1 MPVSN
6 VEDQMKYMDVIY
18 SACIGGL
25 TEDIRRLDRFLYR
38 KNRKYLE
45 TIPGDNNY
53 VISESRSSMK
63 ANTYMDTSI

>member
-1 MPVSN
+1 
-6 VEDQMKYMDVIY
+6 MDVLY

-25 TEDIRRLDRFLYR
+25 KEEIRRLDRFPYR

-63 ANTYMDTSI
+63 AYTYMDTSILRHETL

>member
-1 MPVSN
+1 
-6 VEDQMKYMDVIY
+6 MKYMDVID

-25 TEDIRRLDRFLYR
+25 KEDMRRLDRFPYR

-53 VISESRSSMK
+53 VISESRGSMK
-63 ANTYMDTSI
+63 AYTYMDTSI